1 MPIGGSSMYSNGYG
15 KASPGVPRP
24 PIDNTSSEGCIVK
37 YSQDGNAKWNVRIQ
51 GQGTTT
57 VWGTATD
64 SMDNVYAV
72 GSITTTTAANIATFF
87 NADGSIGGTYAM
99 RIGSGTDA
107 FIVKYN
113 TAGRFQWAAS
123 VSGPSVSCT
132 AYSVAIDTSGNAY
145 VVGAGGAA
153 VLTAYNAN
161 GTAFGTTLASAG
173 GGDAFIVKYNSS
185 GTVQWVARV
194 ASTATDIAYGIAV
207 DSSGNAYVTGQ
218 GGSAVTIT
226 AYSSNGAAFGTTL
239 ANSGLNDVFTVKY
252 NSSGTVQWVARVASS
267 AADVGYAAAVDSS
280 GNVYITGG
288 AGAATTTAFNS
299 NGTAFSPTLASAGLG
314 DAFLVKY
321 NTTGSV
327 QWVARIASTAGDIG
341 YGIAVDSGGNV
352 FVTGAQGAATLTAF
366 NFNGTAFATTLT
378 SRGSGDTFLVEYN
391 TTGSVQWIA
400 QVGGTGSE
408 SGRAVSLDSA
418 GNPYIILNTAA
429 ALSTVY
435 NSNGSSFGTVAYS
448 GTLNTVV
455 VKYNSSGNAQ
465 WAARIPMATSYGITS
480 YSTSSVYIGGQ
491 INSSGRTTPLYGP
504 AISVF
509 QTLPT
514 TKATGT
520 DAIVAKYD
528 VNGQP
533 LWGARLSS
541 GNLSNEAGYGTA
553 TDSVGNIYVT
563 GIYGGGGAT
572 GTAPGCTAY
581 NADGTAFGTSVI
593 WEGASGSVSDV
604 FLVKY
609 NPVGVVQWLT
619 RMSTGT
625 GGGSDIG
632 YAVAVDSGDNV
643 YVTGEYIGVLT
654 AYNSDGT
661 AFGTTLATIGTRD
674 VFFIKYNSSGIVQWA
689 VRAGCTGNST
699 ADRGHSISID
709 TNDNI
714 YLAGLMDRTN
724 TVFTAYN
731 SDGSAFGT
739 TLPGSTTLSLFLLK
753 YNTSG
758 TAQWIARINPTSTT
772 AFTPAEG
779 GYSVATDSSGN
790 VYVSGNSA
798 SASVVTAYS
807 ANGSPFGTTLPNAGL
822 LDGFVAKYNSSGSVQ
837 WIARIASTANDYARA
852 VAVDRSTGDVYV
864 AGYTAATTTYYNA
877 NGTTTVPTTPASGG
891 NDGFLAKYNTNG
903 VVQWARAIPGAAG
916 STSDN
921 VYALAVD
928 RRGNAYVGGLL
939 NQSIGV
945 GFVGTMRAAGVYSV
959 IQYDKYGIAR
969 WVQRIQG
976 EGAISGSPLPVTTWG
991 LAVDRDCNV
1000 VLTGASPGSGRA
1012 TILYNHSFRIYRH
1025 VQQSIGND
1033 SYVIKYSDTGFP
1045 QWAARTSGRSLNAR
1059 TNIASDPSGNSY
1071 TIVSGATTGNPITVY
1086 NANGT
1091 VFGST
1096 TNNGAVLV
1104 KYNSSGTAQWFATF
1118 TMDITQSQSGTAHNV
1133 VTDTSGNVYVMGKG
1147 GAVTYYNADG
1157 STFGTTPTGAGV
1169 GIAKYDANGTVQ
1181 WVARFGTSVGDFPIG
1196 LFTDSSGNVYITGF
1210 YGAAT
1215 ATSYSA
1221 NGSAFSPTLPS
1232 AGLSD
1237 AFIVKYN
1244 TNGSV
1249 QWNARI
1255 AGTADDKLFAGVVD
1269 SNGDVIVT
1277 GVGSQGS
1284 GVSATAYNANGT
1296 AVGSVTNS
1304 GLGDA
1309 ILVKYNSSGTV
1320 QWRAGVR
1327 STGADIG
1334 YAVAVDSSNN
1344 IYLGGT
1350 SDGAAALVAQG
1361 AAGQSSITLTVG
1373 ALGFIAKFNS
1383 SGSAQAITLCPSGV
1397 VRIVLDTS
1405 GDIWAAMGYTVGTS
1419 VLQNADRSFFGAP
1432 AVTPGNTNFPGLLV
1446 KYSGSTL
1453 SPIFAIPFNPS
1464 AIRGFT
1470 LDPWNNIY
1478 ISYGQTIYY
1487 SPVPL
1492 NREI

>member
-173 GGDAFIVKYNSS
+173 GGDAFIVEYNSS

-491 INSSGRTTPLYGP
+491 INSNGRTTPLYGP

-739 TLPGSTTLSLFLLK
+739 TLPGSTNLSLFLLK

-758 TAQWIARINPTSTT
+758 TAQWIARINPTSMT
-772 AFTPAEG
+772 AFTPAES

-822 LDGFVAKYNSSGSVQ
+822 VDGFVAKYNSSGSVQ
-837 WIARIASTANDYARA
+837 WIARIASTGNDYARA

-976 EGAISGSPLPVTTWG
+976 QGAISGSPLPVTTWG

-1118 TMDITQSQSGTAHNV
+1118 TLDITQSQSGTAHNV
-1133 VTDTSGNVYVMGKG
+1133 VTDTSGNVYVMGRG

-1181 WVARFGTSVGDFPIG
+1181 WVARFGTSVSDFPIG

-1232 AGLSD
+1232 AGLFD

-1296 AVGSVTNS
+1296 AFGSVANT

-1309 ILVKYNSSGTV
+1309 MLVKYNSSGTV
-1320 QWRAGVR
+1320 QWVARVR

-1405 GDIWAAMGYTVGTS
+1405 GDIWASMGYTVGTS
-1419 VLQNADRSFFGAP
+1419 VLQNADQSFFGAP

-1464 AIRGFT
+1464 AIHGFT